1 MKTENW
7 NGHEIRLYDFLDQIE
22 TISGGKYLDI
32 TKTKSTIN
40 MEKMPFSTLYECE
53 DGRLLLETT
62 WTEIDGIEV
71 EKPIPV
77 FADVKKAY
85 GIASKE
91 DFNEIVFLEL
101 TYDRRINND

>member
-77 FADVKKAY
+77 LLVH
-85 GIASKE
+85 
-91 DFNEIVFLEL
+91 
-101 TYDRRINND
+101 